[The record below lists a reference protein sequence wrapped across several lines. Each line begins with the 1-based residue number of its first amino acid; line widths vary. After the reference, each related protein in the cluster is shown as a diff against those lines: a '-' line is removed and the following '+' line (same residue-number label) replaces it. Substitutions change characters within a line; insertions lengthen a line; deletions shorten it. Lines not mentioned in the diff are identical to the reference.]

1 LIELWKYRMEVP
13 KPTLYEKKLAFRLA
27 AKNIPHK
34 SQPVIWYT
42 RANYYTPDF
51 IIGQKLIVEVDGKI
65 HYEKFKMTPDRIR
78 QRALKNLGYY
88 VVRVRNDRIRKD
100 VEAVV
105 NEIIQHY
112 YETIE
117 LQKSNPKIQIVKH
130 DTYDSIPDYVQ
141 DNISQWAITF
151 NQSLKEESWTA
162 DYFKLRLPDYD
173 SILVQNQSALERFML
188 LLLGLN
194 LKTGEYG
201 ILDFE
206 YSAKMFGKGIQII
219 REIFGEQGE
228 TAGIHLKNMF
238 NVSAPGFFKNLVFFG
253 GPNINPGIVSIN
265 NLNLLKAHI
274 DEFNRHFSSFQV
286 SVEESEVR
294 DECLYAFK
302 NIETNAKFQWITRW
316 NI

>member
-1 LIELWKYRMEVP
+1 MEVP
-13 KPTLYEKKLAFRLA
+13 KPTFYERKLAFKLT
-27 AKNIPHK
+27 AKNIPYK

-51 IIGQKLIVEVDGKI
+51 VVGQSLIVEVDGKI
-65 HYEKFKMTPDRIR
+65 HSMKFRMTPDRIR
-78 QRALKNLGYY
+78 QRALKNLGYF
-88 VVRVRNDRIRKD
+88 VMRIRNDRIRKD

-130 DTYDSIPDYVQ
+130 DTYDSIPDYIQ
-141 DNISQWAITF
+141 DNISPWAIAF
-151 NQSLKEESWTA
+151 NQSLKEESWTVE
-162 DYFKLRLPDYD
+162 YFKAHLPKYD
-173 SILVQNQSALERFML
+173 STLVQNQSALERFML

-194 LKTGEYG
+194 FKTSEDGL
-201 ILDFE
+201 LDFE
-206 YSAKMFGKGIQII
+206 HSAKVFGKGIQII

-253 GPNINPGIVSIN
+253 GPNINPAIVSID
-265 NLNLLKAHI
+265 NLNLLKVHI
-274 DEFNRHFSSFQV
+274 NEFNRHFSSYQV
-286 SVEESEVR
+286 SVEEGEVK
-294 DECLYAFK
+294 DECLYALK
-302 NIETNAKFQWITRW
+302 YIETNTQFEWIRMW